1 MIVAHVVVLNGLYN
15 AHIVWNC
22 LELKVYY
29 SKTEFYVLSSYT
41 HILWTIT
48 KFLSIFKTLNN
59 YKIWVVVDDML
70 PVLPPCEFI
79 NHICQVICIY
89 I

>member
-15 AHIVWNC
+15 AHI
-22 LELKVYY
+22 
-29 SKTEFYVLSSYT
+29 
-41 HILWTIT
+41 LWTIT
-48 KFLSIFKTLNN
+48 KFLSIFETLNY

-70 PVLPPCEFI
+70 LVLPPCE
-79 NHICQVICIY
+79 VICIY